1 MVCPVHYVWPER
13 PLGLGSVVVYLTT
26 LFALARGVSNG
37 SAAIVIVQAGIF
49 AEASRQLVRVLAQLE
64 LDFNSVERV
73 VEYLGV
79 PQEAPAVIEGS
90 RPPAYWPSNSGQLVA
105 ENLVVRYGPDLPDV
119 LKNLSF
125 VIQPSEKIGVVGHK
139 PLVVSSWLIGV
150 LDRSE
155 GPAQENQP

>member
-1 MVCPVHYVWPER
+1 MYVVCLVYYVWLER

-79 PQEAPAVIEGS
+79 PQEAPAIIEGS
-90 RPPAYWPSNSGQLVA
+90 RPPAYWPSSNGQLVV
-105 ENLVVRYGPDLPDV
+105 ENLVVRYSPDLPDV

-125 VIQPSEKIGVVGHK
+125 VVQPTEKIGVVGHR
-139 PLVVSSWLIGV
+139 LLAV
-150 LDRSE
+150 
-155 GPAQENQP
+155 